1 MPLLPYR
8 REVASPGP
16 QNRKLHL
23 KRNKLA
29 EQEWAD
35 LTKFSNITLKQLPAN
50 PRNFS
55 KFRKLRQTR
64 TVRKKNVRK
73 WCGW

>member
-16 QNRKLHL
+16 QNRKLRL

-64 TVRKKNVRK
+64 TVRKKK
-73 WCGW
+73 M